1 MFKKSPWPSLGPD
14 FTWNNFRIYTK
25 TKSAVNRLSVCC
37 CLLQTVIDTACIV
50 CGSVYVTV
58 WCLSILSVPYWA
70 IWPLHVVVVGLLLR
84 ALWAGNMD
92 LQQQPPDR
100 APQQHGV
107 QQHMQAVSCCQ
118 LTYKAEHR
126 LVCVILGGYAFSQEE
141 HGVVEQVGSHCSILI
156 LTLAVLSSCCSV
168 YINAVVF
175 RSLRHIMSDFYNIQM
190 TLYINSL
197 YICNCTHRFHFPSL
211 VRVEN

>member
-1 MFKKSPWPSLGPD
+1 MLLFAANCYWHCLHSLRQCLCNGM
-14 FTWNNFRIYTK
+14 
-25 TKSAVNRLSVCC
+25 VSVHP
-37 CLLQTVIDTACIV
+37 V
-50 CGSVYVTV
+50 C
-58 WCLSILSVPYWA
+58 SILSHLA
-70 IWPLHVVVVGLLLR
+70 AACRCGGLLLR
-84 ALWAGNMD
+84 ARWAGNMD

-156 LTLAVLSSCCSV
+156 LTLAVLSTCCSV

-175 RSLRHIMSDFYNIQM
+175 RSLRHIMSDFCNIQM

-211 VRVEN
+211 VRVEYLKIN

>member
-1 MFKKSPWPSLGPD
+1 MVSVHPVCSLLSHLAAACRCGGFATMGPVGRKYGS
-14 FTWNNFRIYTK
+14 TAAAAGPGATAARR
-25 TKSAVNRLSVCC
+25 SA
-37 CLLQTVIDTACIV
+37 AH
-50 CGSVYVTV
+50 
-58 WCLSILSVPYWA
+58 A
-70 IWPLHVVVVGLLLR
+70 
-84 ALWAGNMD
+84 
-92 LQQQPPDR
+92 
-100 APQQHGV
+100 
-107 QQHMQAVSCCQ
+107 AVSCCQ
-118 LTYKAEHR
+118 LMYKAEHR

-156 LTLAVLSSCCSV
+156 LTLAVLSTCCSV

-175 RSLRHIMSDFYNIQM
+175 RSLRHIMSDFCNIQM